1 MGTPMAARLL
11 QAGYRLTVWNR
22 SVGNADALVRDGANL
37 AASPADLTNSADIII
52 TMLANDT
59 VTEKIYSGSS
69 GLLIGEVKGKLFI
82 DMSTLR
88 PSTVSSVCDKV
99 HNAGAH
105 FIDAPVSGT
114 VGPAEKGQLLILC
127 GASEKDL
134 ERAQP
139 MLEILGR
146 RIVHAGPVGQGSLL
160 KLVVNL
166 PLAVYWGSLAEAL
179 AIGTSGGLN
188 LELMLDA
195 IRDSSAALAVL
206 PLKTPLILG
215 QTESVAFDVEGMQ
228 KDLNSMLQSGQDC
241 SISLPITTGALTIYD
256 AAAAVGLGSS
266 DAVEVVN
273 FLIEHAASQQ
283 KNKERKL

>member
-256 AAAAVGLGSS
+256 AAAAGGLGSS
-266 DAVEVVN
+266 DAV
-273 FLIEHAASQQ
+273 
-283 KNKERKL
+283 R

>member
-11 QAGYRLTVWNR
+11 QAGCRLTVWNR
-22 SVGNADALVRDGANL
+22 SVGNADALVRDGADL

-59 VTEKIYSGSS
+59 VTEKIYGGSS

-88 PSTVSSVCDKV
+88 PSTVSSVFDKV

-139 MLEILGR
+139 ILEILGR
-146 RIVHAGPVGQGSLL
+146 RIIHAGPVGQGSLL
-160 KLVVNL
+160 KLVQFFLVL
-166 PLAVYWGSLAEAL
+166 ILF
-179 AIGTSGGLN
+179 LN
-188 LELMLDA
+188 L
-195 IRDSSAALAVL
+195 AAF
-206 PLKTPLILG
+206 IL
-215 QTESVAFDVEGMQ
+215 
-228 KDLNSMLQSGQDC
+228 
-241 SISLPITTGALTIYD
+241 
-256 AAAAVGLGSS
+256 
-266 DAVEVVN
+266 
-273 FLIEHAASQQ
+273 FLIWV
-283 KNKERKL
+283 R

>member
-256 AAAAVGLGSS
+256 AAAAGGLGSS